1 MDATNVPAQTSTT
14 TPVPVAM
21 PDGSRLYLRAE
32 PIGTAVALPS
42 DDEHEIA
49 GRLPSL
55 DQIAHAVGGFTGQIS
70 EALKKTAPTRFTLT
84 FDCEV
89 GFEAG
94 GLVALIGKGSGKSA
108 FSVTMEWDRMA
119 QESPLS
125 VTPSEPPGAATR

>member
-1 MDATNVPAQTSTT
+1 MDATTVPVQARDT

-32 PIGTAVALPS
+32 PLGAAEPPGAL
-42 DDEHEIA
+42 DDEQEIA

-55 DQIAHAVGGFTGQIS
+55 DQIAHAVGGFTGQIG
-70 EALKKTAPTRFTLT
+70 EALKKAAPTRFTLT
-84 FDCEV
+84 FECEI

-108 FSVTMEWDRMA
+108 FSVTMEWDRTTEQPPA
-119 QESPLS
+119 VP
-125 VTPSEPPGAATR
+125 TPPEHTAPA

>member
-1 MDATNVPAQTSTT
+1 MDATTVPAQARDT

-32 PIGTAVALPS
+32 PLGAAAEPPGTL
-42 DDEHEIA
+42 DDEQEIA

-55 DQIAHAVGGFTGQIS
+55 DQIAHAVGSFTTQMG
-70 EALKKTAPTRFTLT
+70 EALKKAAPTRFTLT
-84 FDCEV
+84 FECEI

-108 FSVTMEWDRMA
+108 FSVTMEWDRTTE
-119 QESPLS
+119 QQP
-125 VTPSEPPGAATR
+125 ATRTPPEHDALA